1 MAARCPK
8 GRACCPIKRAS
19 FVVQR
24 YQLIVEY
31 DGGAYVG
38 WQRQDNGS
46 SVQAALEDAAFAFA
60 QERVHIQGAGRTDAG
75 VHARAMTAHLDLAKP
90 TNANRVREALN
101 ALLRGHKISVLKVQ
115 DAPDSFNARFSCLG
129 RSYEYRI
136 LNRRP
141 EPTFDR
147 PYCWHHRGPLDHE
160 AMQAAARLLE
170 GRHDFSAFRAAE
182 CQAASPV
189 KTLDHLSVERQ
200 QDWIIIRSY
209 AKSYIHNQ
217 VRNMVGSLAQ
227 VGRGK
232 WAPEDLKAVL
242 DGRDRQAAG
251 PCAPASGLFFW
262 RAWYSEAESP
272 AQNPAFF
279 DHPLAPG
286 HVSFGSPAEAGAL

>member
-1 MAARCPK
+1 M
-8 GRACCPIKRAS
+8 
-19 FVVQR
+19 VQR
-24 YQLIVEY
+24 FQLIVEY

-38 WQRQDNGS
+38 WQRQDNGP
-46 SVQAALEDAAFAFA
+46 SVQAALEAAAYAFS

-75 VHARAMTAHLDLAKP
+75 VHARAMTAHLDLAKDCD
-90 TNANRVREALN
+90 ANRVREAMN
-101 ALLRGHKISVLKVQ
+101 ALLRGHKIAVLEVET
-115 DAPDSFNARFSCLG
+115 APEGFNARHSCLG

-147 PYCWHHRGPLDHE
+147 PYCWHQKVPLDHE
-160 AMQAAARLLE
+160 AMQEAAQYLV

-200 QDWIIIRSY
+200 QDWVIVRSY

-227 VGRGK
+227 VGQGK
-232 WAPEDLKAVL
+232 WRPEQVRAVL

-262 RAWYSEAESP
+262 RAWYSEDDGP
-272 AQNPAFF
+272 GRNPDFF
-279 DHPLAPG
+279 RHPLA
-286 HVSFGSPAEAGAL
+286 GATHPP